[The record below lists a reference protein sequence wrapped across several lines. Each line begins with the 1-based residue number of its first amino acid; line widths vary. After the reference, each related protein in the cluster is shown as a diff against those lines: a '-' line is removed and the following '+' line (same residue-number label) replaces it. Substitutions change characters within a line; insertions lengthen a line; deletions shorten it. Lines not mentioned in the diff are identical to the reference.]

1 MEVGVERR
9 TALCLSS
16 RTACGRATPASKG
29 GPIDAGD
36 RASRAIAGVVDRDR
50 AGRSRPR
57 AAGAAR
63 LGELRREADLTQ
75 EEVAERLLSSAAKIS
90 RLENNERAPQL
101 ADIRELARLY
111 ELSDADT
118 AELLDLARAARER
131 AWWQSFAALSSPAKT
146 YLGLE
151 AAASSV
157 RAVDLLQIHGL
168 LQTPD
173 YARAVFDASSPP
185 LSSED
190 VERMV
195 LVRTQRQQGVFSG
208 RAEARIHAVLNE
220 AVLARRVGGPEVAA
234 AQLKHVRDLNATDR
248 VNIRVLTYDSGAH
261 ASMRGSFTLLE
272 FADPDEPSVVYV
284 ESPAGARL
292 IEKPAQFESHR
303 EVFKSLT
310 EQSIPL
316 EEYAP

>member
-1 MEVGVERR
+1 MTGAE
-9 TALCLSS
+9 
-16 RTACGRATPASKG
+16 PG
-29 GPIDAGD
+29 G
-36 RASRAIAGVVDRDR
+36 
-50 AGRSRPR
+50 
-57 AAGAAR
+57 AGAA
-63 LGELRREADLTQ
+63 GGPDHAVTLRRSLGRRLRALRDESGKTYADVVHVGSRQ
-75 EEVAERLLSSAAKIS
+75 KIM
-90 RLENNERAPQL
+90 RIEKGEGPFKAP
-101 ADIRELARLY
+101 DIRELCRLY
-111 ELSDADT
+111 GTSAAETEELAGLALRTKEERIWDDYT
-118 AELLDLARAARER
+118 DLLPG
-131 AWWQSFAALSSPAKT
+131 SFGTL
-146 YLGLE
+146 
-151 AAASSV
+151 
-157 RAVDLLQIHGL
+157 VDLEVTANKICTYQPDVMPGL

-185 LSSED
+185 LSRED

-195 LVRTQRQQGVFSG
+195 LVRTQRQQGVFGG
-208 RAEARIHAVLNE
+208 RAQARIHAVLNE

-272 FADPDEPSVVYV
+272 FADPSEPSVVYV

-292 IEKPAQFESHR
+292 IEKPAQFASHR
-303 EVFKSLT
+303 EVFTSLT